1 MYPRSLIQKKIWNY
15 FKYWKMENKAF
26 NIISRK
32 DKKKDVHHITLEG
45 DLGINQIEK
54 VKAGIESVLTDCKE
68 LVIELR
74 NIDAIDLSTGQLL
87 YSLKMIGNL
96 NGKKVKIDAI
106 LQENT
111 FSYLKNCDFN
121 VFI

>member
-1 MYPRSLIQKKIWNY
+1 
-15 FKYWKMENKAF
+15 MENKAF
-26 NIISRK
+26 NVTSRR
-32 DKKKDVHHITLEG
+32 DNRKDVHHITLAG

-54 VKAGIESVLTDCKE
+54 VKNAIESVLSDSKE
-68 LVIELR
+68 IVIELK

-87 YSLKMIGNL
+87 YSLKKTGNG
-96 NGKKVKIDAI
+96 NGKKVRIEAD
-106 LQENT
+106 LTGNG

>member
-1 MYPRSLIQKKIWNY
+1 
-15 FKYWKMENKAF
+15 MEKTAF
-26 NIISRK
+26 NITSRK

-54 VKAGIESVLTDCKE
+54 IKTAIESVLTGSNE
-68 LVIELR
+68 TIIELK

-87 YSLKMIGNL
+87 YSLKNTEMG
-96 NGKKVKIDAI
+96 NGKKVKIEAD
-106 LQENT
+106 LPENG
-111 FSYLKNCDFN
+111 FSYLKNCDFG